1 MGGVGGRVRRGGEY
15 GRGWGGP
22 GWKEGK
28 NEGGGSARMWGGG
41 GTVSMGDGQ
50 NEERILNEN
59 LIISNN
65 TNRQLVSYWLV
76 L

>member
-1 MGGVGGRVRRGGEY
+1 MGGDGERAVIRGGYGRCWMEGPEGGRVRARLEGGS
-15 GRGWGGP
+15 
-22 GWKEGK
+22 
-28 NEGGGSARMWGGG
+28 EGGGGMSR
-41 GTVSMGDGQ
+41 MGDGQ